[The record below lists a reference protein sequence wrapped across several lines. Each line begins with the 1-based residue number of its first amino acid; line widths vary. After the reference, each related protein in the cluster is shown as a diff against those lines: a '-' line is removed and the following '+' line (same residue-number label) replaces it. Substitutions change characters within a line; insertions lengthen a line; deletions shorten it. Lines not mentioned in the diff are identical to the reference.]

1 MTQASAD
8 RAALVFADALR
19 RLRVERGLS
28 KKQLAKLMN
37 FDPSYISHVEAG
49 RHRPTEDVARRADT
63 ALGAGG
69 TLWQLFREYD
79 DARTAAGTARPRG
92 VGRVPEQR
100 SGAPTGLIVERELA
114 HLTYRDGFYHCLVRR
129 ALFNAGAEP
138 VTRYLARVS
147 VDRYPA
153 EPDRSNRHYRAHPL
167 TWSELDLS
175 ARSGGEP
182 MVVRPKSDR
191 DSFKE
196 VWLLFENADGRFP
209 LYPGQRA
216 TIEYSY
222 MVGEDKWGSWFQR
235 AVRLPTQRLTVRLDF
250 PATLDPVVWGVE
262 TSLTA
267 AASPLRTPVTMD
279 YEGDRMV
286 FEWATE
292 DPPLNARYRLE
303 WRFRARDAVGAVGA
317 VDAAALREQELRLGD
332 RMAAIGI
339 VQRGAPVLTTPAR
352 QFDLPAQRVLAEEVV
367 SKLSETL
374 DRVEAVHHFA
384 KGVGL
389 AAPQVG
395 IGWAAAVVRPPAGPR
410 PIVLLNPRVVAHS
423 TDKDEKYE
431 GCLSFFDVRGAVPR
445 PLTLDVR
452 HHQPSG
458 EQVVTRFER
467 AVARLVSH
475 EIDHLEGVL
484 YPERMPATAP
494 LVPLEEY
501 RELGHTWRY

>member
-8 RAALVFADALR
+8 RAALVFAEAMR
-19 RLRVERGLS
+19 RLRVDRGMS

-49 RHRPTEDVARRADT
+49 RHRPTEDIARRADV
-63 ALGAGG
+63 ALGAAGSI
-69 TLWQLFREYD
+69 WQLFREYD
-79 DARTAAGTARPRG
+79 DARTAAGTTRPRT

-100 SGAPTGLIVERELA
+100 QPTTAGLIVERELA
-114 HLTYRDGFYHCLVRR
+114 HLTYRDGHYHCLVRR
-129 ALFNAGAEP
+129 ALFNAGTEP
-138 VTRYLARVS
+138 VTRYLAKVS
-147 VDRYPA
+147 VDRFPA

-167 TWSELDLS
+167 TWAELDLT
-175 ARSGGEP
+175 ARSGGES

-209 LYPGQRA
+209 LYPGQRT

-222 MVGEDKWGSWFQR
+222 VVGEDKWGSWFQR
-235 AVRLPTQRLTVRLDF
+235 AVRLPTNRLTVRLDF
-250 PATLDPVVWGVE
+250 PAALDPQVWGEE

-267 AASPLRTPVTMD
+267 AASPLRTPVTQD
-279 YEGDRMV
+279 YEGDRV
-286 FEWATE
+286 IFEWVTD

-303 WRFRARDAVGAVGA
+303 WRFRARDAGAA
-317 VDAAALREQELRLGD
+317 PDALRDQEARLGD

-339 VQRGAPVLTTPAR
+339 VQRGAPVLSVPAR
-352 QFDLPAQRVLAEEVV
+352 HFDLPAQRMLAEGVV
-367 SKLSETL
+367 AKLGETL
-374 DRVEAVHHFA
+374 DRVESVHHFA

-395 IGWAAAVVRPPAGPR
+395 IGWAAAVVRPSAGPW
-410 PIVLLNPRVVAHS
+410 PIVLLNPRVVAQS
-423 TDKDEKYE
+423 TERDEKYE
-431 GCLSFFDVRGAVPR
+431 GCLSFFDVRGSVPR

-452 HHQPSG
+452 HTEPTG

-475 EIDHLEGVL
+475 EIDHLDGVL
-484 YPERMPATAP
+484 YPERMPTSAP

>member
-8 RAALVFADALR
+8 RAALAFADALR
-19 RLRVERGLS
+19 QLRVERGMS

-49 RHRPTEDVARRADT
+49 RHRPTEDVARRADV
-63 ALGAGG
+63 ALSASG

-79 DARTAAGTARPRG
+79 DARTAAGIARPRG
-92 VGRVPEQR
+92 VARVPEQR
-100 SGAPTGLIVERELA
+100 QAPAAGLIVERELA
-114 HLTYRDGFYHCLVRR
+114 HLTYRDGHYHCLVRR

-147 VDRYPA
+147 VDRYPS

-167 TWSELDLS
+167 TWAELDLT

-209 LYPGQRA
+209 LYPGQRT

-222 MVGEDKWGSWFQR
+222 EVGEDKWGTWFQR
-235 AVRLPTQRLTVRLDF
+235 AVRLPTNRLTVRLDF
-250 PATLDPVVWGVE
+250 PASLDPHVWGVE

-267 AASPLRTPVTMD
+267 SASPLRTPITQD
-279 YEGDRMV
+279 YRGDRVV

-303 WRFRARDAVGAVGA
+303 WRFRARDAASPA
-317 VDAAALREQELRLGD
+317 EPPPDQEVHLGD
-332 RMAAIGI
+332 RMAALGI
-339 VQRGAPVLTTPAR
+339 VQRGAPVLNSAAR
-352 QFDLPAQRVLAEEVV
+352 HFDLPAQRLLAEDVV
-367 SKLSETL
+367 AKLGETL

-395 IGWAAAVVRPPAGPR
+395 IVWAAAVVRPPAGPR
-410 PIVLLNPRVVAHS
+410 PIVLLNPRVIAQSADH
-423 TDKDEKYE
+423 DEKYE

-445 PLTLDVR
+445 PLTIDVR
-452 HHQPSG
+452 HTEPSG

-467 AVARLVSH
+467 AVARLVCH
-475 EIDHLEGVL
+475 EIDHLEGLL
-484 YPERMPATAP
+484 YPERMAEAAP

-501 RELGHTWRY
+501 RELGNSWRY